1 MSLSIFIKNKEQ
13 MIEIN
18 EEKYQSYEKLL
29 KEELSN
35 AESNDKKISFYKSQM
50 QRCCQQIL
58 RFKLEKEFAREDI
71 PFDLNERNN
80 AYDFPQKIS
89 QILSDNFH
97 LKFHGTSI
105 YNTAQIIPSGNL
117 SASFDR
123 LGYNTS
129 YDVSGQISVTDKKTI
144 DTTINGYTHLS
155 DKFLPAGCVFALLP
169 QDKQDDKL
177 STSLLMNNVDF
188 RTNPNQLY
196 AIITTTENVGLV
208 KQWCINNNVDTH
220 TLTFDEAVCQIEKDS
235 KLLDFAI
242 EKIGDKID
250 LSNSIDIMSAIS
262 FAEKQQEKHNNNI
275 DELIDSFKKSEIS
288 KNVPN
293 DKCKGNDIEL

>member
-1 MSLSIFIKNKEQ
+1 M
-13 MIEIN
+13 
-18 EEKYQSYEKLL
+18 
-29 KEELSN
+29 
-35 AESNDKKISFYKSQM
+35 
-50 QRCCQQIL
+50 
-58 RFKLEKEFAREDI
+58 
-71 PFDLNERNN
+71 
-80 AYDFPQKIS
+80 
-89 QILSDNFH
+89 
-97 LKFHGTSI
+97 
-105 YNTAQIIPSGNL
+105 
-117 SASFDR
+117 
-123 LGYNTS
+123 
-129 YDVSGQISVTDKKTI
+129 
-144 DTTINGYTHLS
+144 S
-155 DKFLPAGCVFALLP
+155 DKFLPAGCAFALLP

-177 STSLLMNNVDF
+177 SASLLMNNVDF

-235 KLLDFAI
+235 KLLDFAV
-242 EKIGDKID
+242 EKIANKID

-288 KNVPN
+288 KNMPN